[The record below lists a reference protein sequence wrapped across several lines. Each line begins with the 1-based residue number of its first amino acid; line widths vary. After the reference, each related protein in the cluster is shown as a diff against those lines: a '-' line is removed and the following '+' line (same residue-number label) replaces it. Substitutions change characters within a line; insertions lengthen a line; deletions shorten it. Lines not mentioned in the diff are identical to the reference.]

1 MSNRSQPPAQPSA
14 DQKKGEVNE
23 LRTLLRAINAERN
36 VDATTNRKKVS
47 LCLLPSLLLT
57 LLLYLLKTSFIH
69 SFLFYQFLNQSL

>member
-1 MSNRSQPPAQPSA
+1 MSNRSQPPAQPSV

-47 LCLLPSLLLT
+47 FSSSKLYPTLILT
-57 LLLYLLKTSFIH
+57 QTSFIH
-69 SFLFYQFLNQSL
+69 SFIHFSF